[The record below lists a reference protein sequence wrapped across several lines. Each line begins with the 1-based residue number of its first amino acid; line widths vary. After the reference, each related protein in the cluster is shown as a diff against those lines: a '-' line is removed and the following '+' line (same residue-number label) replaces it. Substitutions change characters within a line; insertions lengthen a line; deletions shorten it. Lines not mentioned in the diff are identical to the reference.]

1 MAEAIEIEK
10 VHQFGGTV
18 VACSDSGGYVLDERG
33 IDLELLR
40 DRNAHRRQVPA
51 GPMVRRA
58 PVRTGVIRVSGS
70 CRTAGD
76 DASQR
81 R

>member
-1 MAEAIEIEK
+1 MPATPEAVRILGRAGVKFAPGKAANAGGMAVSA
-10 VHQFGGTV
+10 
-18 VACSDSGGYVLDERG
+18 L
-33 IDLELLR
+33 